1 MMWIRFSRR
10 PALKIVSETM
20 TRIEPASGIAKRFQK
35 PLIMGILNCTPDSFH
50 EASRSETKESAI
62 ERALRLVEE
71 GADILDVGG
80 QSTRPQSV
88 AVSYETERA
97 RVIPVIAALSKQVKV
112 RLSIDTDKA
121 AIAQEALDSGATII
135 NDVSAMRA
143 DQGMLKVALRAK
155 QIVLMHMLG
164 NPGTMQVNPSYK
176 DCFAEVSGFLQERL
190 NFFINAGGR
199 QDQVVIDPGIGF
211 GKTLDHN
218 LELIRRT
225 PELSAIA
232 PVLLGVSRKSMFSK
246 ISPDKGSQD
255 RLAGSLAVAS
265 WAALNGVKILRV
277 HDVLETK
284 RAMDVLM
291 AIGHKA

>member
-1 MMWIRFSRR
+1 
-10 PALKIVSETM
+10 M
-20 TRIEPASGIAKRFQK
+20 TRIEPVGGIAQRFAK
-35 PLIMGILNCTPDSFH
+35 PLIMGVVNCTPDSFH
-50 EASRSETKESAI
+50 EASRAETKESAV
-62 ERALRLVEE
+62 ERALRLVDE
-71 GADILDVGG
+71 GADILDIGG

-97 RVIPVIAALSKQVKV
+97 RVIPVLAALSKQVKV
-112 RLSIDTDKA
+112 QLSIDTDKA
-121 AIAQEALDSGATII
+121 AIAQEALDVGATIV

-143 DQGMLKVALRAK
+143 DKGMLKVALRAK

-164 NPGTMQVNPSYK
+164 TPGTMQVNPSYR
-176 DCFAEVSGFLQERL
+176 DCFAEVSDFLQERL
-190 NFFINAGGR
+190 NTFLAAGGR

-211 GKTLDHN
+211 GKNLDHN

-225 PELSAIA
+225 QELSVIA

-265 WAALNGVKILRV
+265 WACLNGVKILRV
-277 HDVLETK
+277 HDVMET
-284 RAMDVLM
+284 RRVIDTLHAVS
-291 AIGHKA
+291 AQA